1 MNTVETIYLSGLRT
15 EAVHVKSGVK
25 IFTDA
30 PEDNKGKGQ
39 SFSPT
44 DLMAGSL
51 ASCMLTI
58 VGILADNQG
67 FSIDGTRAE
76 TVKVMASNPRRV
88 AEIRVVF
95 HFPDVQYSD
104 VQKEKIQKA
113 ALSCPVALSLHPDIK
128 QDVTFNFQS

>member
-1 MNTVETIYLSGLRT
+1 MNTVETIYLEGLRT

-25 IFTDA
+25 ITTDA
-30 PEDNKGKGQ
+30 PEDNNGKGQ

-44 DLMAGSL
+44 DLLAGSL

-58 VGILADNQG
+58 VGILADNHG

-88 AEIRVVF
+88 TEIRVTF
-95 HFPDVQYSD
+95 HFPEIEYSEI
-104 VQKEKIQKA
+104 QKEKIRKA
-113 ALSCPVALSLHPDIK
+113 ALSCPVALSIHPDLK
-128 QDVTFNFQS
+128 QNITFNFK